1 MDVIKIIINS
11 NYDLQIVINKWLIL
25 LTVFIFILWVV
36 KRNNKSSWTLR
47 SLEINQIELGIG
59 NQKVVI
65 KPNIEVKQ
73 IAYKLWV
80 ELSTRKIGL
89 PIDFEH
95 DVIDEIY
102 DSWYEFFKLT
112 RELIKSIPVNKVN
125 NNEDTLRLVNTAID
139 VLNDGLRPHLTKWQ
153 ARFRKWLAG
162 QNGIFTN
169 QYIHPQDLQK
179 RFPDYDDLANDM
191 MVVNQRLIYYR
202 ELLRKIAI
210 GD

>member
-112 RELIKSIPVNKVN
+112 RELIKSIP
-125 NNEDTLRLVNTAID
+125 
-139 VLNDGLRPHLTKWQ
+139 
-153 ARFRKWLAG
+153 
-162 QNGIFTN
+162 
-169 QYIHPQDLQK
+169 
-179 RFPDYDDLANDM
+179 
-191 MVVNQRLIYYR
+191 
-202 ELLRKIAI
+202 
-210 GD
+210 